1 MTSGRTVEYPPTL
14 GLLEDPDVLEF
25 LSPGVRSG
33 QELPPQV
40 ALRKAASILSET
52 ESRWRSDPIREL
64 LDEAMRRFA
73 MDKYQADGWL
83 APRLHATLRMT
94 RAEASDRRRWNYLAM
109 LVAPDYVAWRH
120 GGNGVLAAVSRF
132 SGVHHTQAFSRL
144 WWAAELFRD
153 GGDYHYVEVACQK
166 QDVLNTTMR
175 HEVIDHRPTA
185 LAIARVVEEM
195 MTAGVSRLSDR
206 INALSTAVNAAG
218 STLLYD
224 VIAPDRI
231 ADIGEIYEW
240 IDETATMAPVPWDRL
255 PHGPDDGGVR
265 PEAVETLVPLFRDLL
280 AGASLRQRPGDELSE
295 DS

>member
-1 MTSGRTVEYPPTL
+1 MTNGQTVEYPPTL
-14 GLLEDPDVLEF
+14 GLLEDPVAFEF

-40 ALRKAASILSET
+40 ALRKTAITLSEN
-52 ESRWRSDPIREL
+52 ESRWRSEPIREL
-64 LDEAMRRFA
+64 VDEAMRRFA
-73 MDKYQADGWL
+73 EDKYQADGWL

-94 RAEASDRRRWNYLAM
+94 RSEASDRRLWNYLAM

-185 LAIARVVEEM
+185 LAIVRVVEELM
-195 MTAGVSRLSDR
+195 AAGASRLSDR

-224 VIAPDRI
+224 VIAPDLP
-231 ADIGEIYEW
+231 ADVSGVYEW
-240 IDETATMAPVPWDRL
+240 IDETATMAAVPWDRL

-265 PEAVETLVPLFRDLL
+265 REAVDTLVPLFRDLL
-280 AGASLRQRPGDELSE
+280 AGASLRRRPGDEPNEES
-295 DS
+295 